1 MKKLVSLL
9 VGLALC
15 LGLTSFAFAE
25 GPAPVA
31 SEPIYKLEP
40 WTRHLNSDYKA
51 IIGKF

>member
-1 MKKLVSLL
+1 MKKLVSLI

-31 SEPIYKLEP
+31 SEIVRNASEQFHDG
-40 WTRHLNSDYKA
+40 TD
-51 IIGKF
+51 GKPGR

>member
-1 MKKLVSLL
+1 MKKLVSLI

-31 SEPIYKLEP
+31 SEQL
-40 WTRHLNSDYKA
+40 DA
-51 IIGKF
+51 IHCIWK